1 MEKMPGRKLFPTQ
14 LALIMKKNQLMSTLK
29 KYISI
34 ASLVIVMVSL
44 NSCKTKIDFLTSAVV
59 PAAKGYV
66 TVERDNNKNYKIYL
80 NVSNFAESTR
90 LTPSKA
96 TYVVWVVGGNNNVRN
111 IGQIQ
116 TSNLS
121 ASLETV
127 SSFKP
132 SKIFI
137 TAEDAGNVQYPG
149 DTILTTPSF

>member
-1 MEKMPGRKLFPTQ
+1 ME
-14 LALIMKKNQLMSTLK
+14 KNQLIPFAK
-29 KYISI
+29 KNTFIVAIFIALISL
-34 ASLVIVMVSL
+34 S
-44 NSCKTKIDFLTSAVV
+44 SCKTKIDFLTSAVV
-59 PAAKGYV
+59 PAARGYA
-66 TVERDNNKNYKIYL
+66 TVETDNNKNYKLNI
-80 NVSNFAESTR
+80 NVSNLAESTR

-96 TYVVWVVGGNNNVRN
+96 TYVVWVVGANNNAQN

-137 TAEDAGNVQYPG
+137 TAEDAGNVQYPSQ
-149 DTILTTPSF
+149 TILTTSDF

>member
-1 MEKMPGRKLFPTQ
+1 MFIIFSPLYTDVLHKLN
-14 LALIMKKNQLMSTLK
+14 I
-29 KYISI
+29 
-34 ASLVIVMVSL
+34 
-44 NSCKTKIDFLTSAVV
+44 
-59 PAAKGYV
+59 
-66 TVERDNNKNYKIYL
+66 
-80 NVSNFAESTR
+80 NVSNLAESTR

-96 TYVVWVVGGNNNVRN
+96 TYVVWVVGANNNAQN

-137 TAEDAGNVQYPG
+137 TAEDAGNVQYPSQ
-149 DTILTTPSF
+149 TILTTSDF